1 MVTAVVFEFSA
12 MRCQPLRR
20 ALDFIRRILEL
31 DEKTIAI
38 IAEKITMDIS
48 TLTAWIGFGGVIVG
62 ALIAIIGNVIIF
74 KMQNQ
79 QQKTIDDA
87 RKTLLNKMLSDKK
100 FSEGRSL
107 ETLSKVTGAEPEECR
122 RLLIEIQ
129 ARGFTLKDGREG
141 WVYIKNRPLST
152 Q

>member
-1 MVTAVVFEFSA
+1 
-12 MRCQPLRR
+12 
-20 ALDFIRRILEL
+20 FIRRILEL